1 MRRAPHAITSAAAQL
16 EQVCSLAARDVDDA
30 TMGRIR
36 ELIDV
41 TSQRSELDPQWCVIG
56 MIGGTGAGKSSLVNA
71 LGGGEVVAAGVLR
84 PTTNEACAVLPRG
97 RAPREL
103 LGWLGVSQQVEAPK
117 ALPGDTVV
125 IDMPDI
131 DSIREEHA
139 QVSDHLAARV
149 DALVVVVDPQ
159 KYADARLHD
168 EWLARLRLSHAS
180 VTVALTHIDTL
191 DATSR
196 DVIQRDL
203 RRILDARGLAG
214 ARIVPVSA
222 TSGEGID
229 ALAKHLAREAA
240 RVSREAARAQ
250 ASLREAAAILRD
262 ALGLTGRVRGV
273 ETDGLAGGLARAAA
287 DLAGASVISEAVA
300 ASTLRTG
307 RRVGGWLPLRWL
319 PLLGADPLRRLHLD
333 AESRSDDGNTPTLPT
348 RSASDEATFVNAVR
362 REIGQRSQ
370 GRPARWRS
378 LLVDRALEGA
388 RAVPAAAHRE
398 VSQHVQVSTGA
409 PSASRVLGWVQ
420 LLAWVA
426 CMLSVTWIALVHLG
440 RAALIDAQVPAFG
453 RIPVPTA
460 LALVSFLFTFVCA
473 GVNRSLCRWVASRRR
488 RAIMTDL
495 EALCRCEVERLVIG
509 PVRTED
515 NRQVTIASFIARL
528 SL

>member
-84 PTTNEACAVLPRG
+84 PTTNEARAVLPRG

-103 LGWLGVSQQVEAPK
+103 LGWLGVSQQVEAPE

-300 ASTLRTG
+300 ASTLR
-307 RRVGGWLPLRWL
+307 
-319 PLLGADPLRRLHLD
+319 RLHLD

-362 REIGQRSQ
+362 RGIGQRSQ

-426 CMLSVTWIALVHLG
+426 CILSVTWIALVHLG